1 MRHLYAWNADGR
13 DSITLSQSAPFHAGI
28 REGLAGNL
36 CRCTGFT
43 RIFESVVSAASADTS
58 NLQAQAD
65 HAR

>member
-1 MRHLYAWNADGR
+1 MLMAATQLLAINPHP
-13 DSITLSQSAPFHAGI
+13 SMPEI